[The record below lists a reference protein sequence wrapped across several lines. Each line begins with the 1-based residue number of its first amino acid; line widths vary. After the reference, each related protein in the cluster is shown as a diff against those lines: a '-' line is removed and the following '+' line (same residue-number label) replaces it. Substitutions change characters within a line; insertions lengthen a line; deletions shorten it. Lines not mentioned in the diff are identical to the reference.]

1 MFDLLWHRLK
11 VWRHLPL
18 GPVALAF
25 RLERAVPISRGDLA
39 KQQRLAA
46 HLEQPP
52 KPEHSTAPD
61 LRSEHQALQPPPA
74 SGVAVVV
81 GVGPGFGYALARRL
95 VNENFDLVMI
105 GRNADAL
112 APLAQELAQSGRKI
126 AHYGADATDE
136 LQVAEVFRRLENSHG
151 VPTLVVYAVQKSG
164 MRPMVDVTADAFE
177 KAWRHNCFGSFL
189 VARAAGQAMK
199 RVGAGTIVLVGC
211 TSAIIGR
218 ADHLNLA
225 VGKFGQRALAQ
236 VMAREMWPLGIHVAH
251 VLIDADIAEPDAEP
265 DAEPSGEPK
274 SDPDHIAQSLLA
286 LHRQPKTAWTSEL
299 DLRPWNEKFWEHC

>member
-1 MFDLLWHRLK
+1 VFDLLWQRLK
-11 VWRHLPL
+11 IWRHLGL
-18 GPVALAF
+18 GPVALAY
-25 RLERAVPISRGDLA
+25 RLERAVPVSPGGLA
-39 KQQRLAA
+39 KQRHMPAQPEVPSKPVALAA
-46 HLEQPP
+46 
-52 KPEHSTAPD
+52 PEHHAD
-61 LRSEHQALQPPPA
+61 RQAQS

-81 GVGPGFGYALARRL
+81 GVGPGFGHALARRL
-95 VNENFDLVMI
+95 VSENFDLVMV

-112 APLAQELAQSGRKI
+112 APLAQELAKSGRKI

-136 LQVAEVFRRLENSHG
+136 LQVAEVFRRIEDSHG
-151 VPTLVVYAVQKSG
+151 VPSLVVYAVQKSG
-164 MRPMVDVTADAFE
+164 MRPVVEVSADAFE

-189 VARAAGQAMK
+189 VARAAGIAMTP
-199 RVGAGTIVLVGC
+199 VGAGTIVLVGC

-251 VLIDADIAEPDAEP
+251 LLIDADIAEPGS
-265 DAEPSGEPK
+265 EPSGEPQ

>member
-1 MFDLLWHRLK
+1 MFDLLWNRLK
-11 VWRHLPL
+11 IWRHLSL
-18 GPVALAF
+18 GPVALAV
-25 RLERAVPISRGDLA
+25 RLERAVPVSPGGLA
-39 KQQRLAA
+39 KLRRLPADS
-46 HLEQPP
+46 EVPS
-52 KPEHSTAPD
+52 KPATWPA
-61 LRSEHQALQPPPA
+61 REHQTVPRPA
-74 SGVAVVV
+74 SSGIAVVV

-95 VNENFDLVMI
+95 VVEHFDLVMI

-112 APLAQELAQSGRKI
+112 APLAQELALSGRKI

-136 LQVAEVFRRLENSHG
+136 LQVAELFRRIEKSHG
-151 VPTLVVYAVQKSG
+151 VPSLVVYALQKSG
-164 MRPMVDVTADAFE
+164 MRPAVEVTADAFE

-189 VARAAGQAMK
+189 VARAAGIAMK
-199 RVGAGTIVLVGC
+199 PVGAGTIVLIGC

-251 VLIDADIAEPDAEP
+251 VLIDADIAEPDS
-265 DAEPSGEPK
+265 EPSGEAQ

>member
-1 MFDLLWHRLK
+1 MIFQGGLHMFELLWHRLK
-11 VWRHLPL
+11 IWRHVAL
-18 GPVALAF
+18 GPVSFVF
-25 RLERAVPISRGDLA
+25 RLERAVPVRRGALVKLHAPAAGHKVAARPLA
-39 KQQRLAA
+39 TAA
-46 HLEQPP
+46 NVQTHE
-52 KPEHSTAPD
+52 SA
-61 LRSEHQALQPPPA
+61 
-74 SGVAVVV
+74 GVALIV
-81 GVGPGFGYALARRL
+81 GVGPGFGHALARRL
-95 VNENFDLVMI
+95 IGENFDLVMI
-105 GRNADAL
+105 GRNAEAL
-112 APLAQELAQSGRKI
+112 APLAQELAVSGRKI

-136 LQVAEVFRRLENSHG
+136 LQVTDVFRRIERSHG

-164 MRPMVDVTADAFE
+164 MRPVVDVTADAFE

-189 VARAAGQAMK
+189 VARAAATAMK
-199 RVGAGTIVLVGC
+199 PVGAGTIVLVGC

-251 VLIDADIAEPDAEP
+251 VLIDADIAEPDSAP
-265 DAEPSGEPK
+265 TGEPQ

-299 DLRPWNEKFWEHC
+299 DLRPWNENFWEHC